1 MLVLSRISYF
11 QSRHDSIVNVALAK
25 ELAAKKD
32 KDGVR
37 EVADELWN
45 KDLAIANACID
56 VINEVGTIDPSLIA
70 DCAGDLLKL
79 IQSNNHYMVW
89 RAMTALAAIAHL
101 KADAIYKN
109 LAAVESAMLNGSVN
123 VTYHGV
129 KVLARVAASGKARNA
144 KVFPILLTHL
154 TTCWPRALPQH
165 SKNMLIAVNAR
176 NQEEFVTILKKRLPE
191 LSASQAVRVKLVIK
205 EAEAKVES

>member
-11 QSRHDSIVNVALAK
+11 QSRHDSIVNTALAK
-25 ELAAKKD
+25 ELVAKKD
-32 KDGVR
+32 KDGIR

-56 VINEVGTIDPSLIA
+56 VIEEVGAIDPSLIA
-70 DCAGDLLKL
+70 DCAVDLLKL

-101 KADAIYKN
+101 RADVIYKH
-109 LAAVESAMLNGSVN
+109 LDEVQSAMLNGSVN
-123 VTYHGV
+123 VAYHGV
-129 KVLARVAASGKARNA
+129 KVLARVAAGSKARNTQ
-144 KVFPILLTHL
+144 VFPLLLAHL
-154 TTCWPRALPQH
+154 TTCGPRVMPQY

-176 NQEEFVTILKKRLPE
+176 NQQEFVNVIKKRLPE
-191 LSASQAVRVKLVIK
+191 LSTSQAARVKLVIK
-205 EAEAKVES
+205 EAQARVER